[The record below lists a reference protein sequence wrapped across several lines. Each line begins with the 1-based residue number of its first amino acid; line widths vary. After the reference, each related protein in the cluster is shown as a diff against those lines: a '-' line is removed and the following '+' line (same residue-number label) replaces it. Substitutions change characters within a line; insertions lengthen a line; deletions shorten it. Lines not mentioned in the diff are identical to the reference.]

1 MSIHMLLLM
10 ALAVFVGAVVVPA
23 LGRAYGEWR
32 ARR

>member
-1 MSIHMLLLM
+1 MSIHMAVLLGW
-10 ALAVFVGAVVVPA
+10 AVFVGAVVAPA